1 MAYTFAYLGVRQIAQ
16 SARIFSPVMNALGQK
31 RKSGPAILTSVLP
44 LNSRHLPTQRSRP
57 KSAISRHRAH
67 GGAEL
72 RWNAD
77 TFAEMHRSIAV
88 AACEE

>member
-1 MAYTFAYLGVRQIAQ
+1 MRWNAVSAFANCGRAVAHVQGSYV
-16 SARIFSPVMNALGQK
+16 P
-31 RKSGPAILTSVLP
+31 
-44 LNSRHLPTQRSRP
+44 
-57 KSAISRHRAH
+57 ISRHRAH

>member
-1 MAYTFAYLGVRQIAQ
+1 MTADRDDAACTGAVVRNPSQTQ
-16 SARIFSPVMNALGQK
+16 
-31 RKSGPAILTSVLP
+31 KSGSATVRSVWCP
-44 LNSRHLPTQRSRP
+44 
-57 KSAISRHRAH
+57 ISRHRAH